1 MPFSVG
7 CVSLVGVPPAIV
19 PRFGPTSSTI
29 VVMIG
34 AFGGVASRFST
45 NGVVATL
52 VLPDGSVAVIV
63 SGCWPSA
70 NAGVGVKLQVPSAAV
85 TLPICTPLS

>member
-1 MPFSVG
+1 M
-7 CVSLVGVPPAIV
+7 
-19 PRFGPTSSTI
+19 
-29 VVMIG
+29 
-34 AFGGVASRFST
+34 ST
-45 NGVVATL
+45 NGVVGSL
-52 VLPDGSVAVIV
+52 VLPDASVAVIV